1 MAINLAD
8 NNPRISYTVGQGA
21 TTTTFAVPFEFFASS
36 DLKVFKD
43 GVLQTITTHYTV
55 SGGNGS
61 TGSVAMSVTGGT
73 GGTIVLITRKV
84 PLERTTDFPASGAFD
99 VTALNTQLDRIIA
112 IQADLD
118 DVQARSLVLSDE
130 DAAVATTLPLKA
142 ARLGKVLAFNAST
155 GAPEAGPTIADT
167 QTVANI
173 SADIA
178 TLADIEDG
186 TDATNAIQTVATASS
201 NVNTVA
207 SNISNVNTVAGN
219 NTNINTVA
227 GANSNITT
235 VAGINDKIT
244 TVSGISAKVTTV
256 ADNNSNVTTVA
267 NANSNITTLAGINT
281 EITAVAA
288 KTTEISSVHGS
299 ITNVNTVASNISNVD
314 SFATNY
320 RISASAPSSSLS
332 AGVLW
337 YDTTNNRLKVYTGSE
352 FISVNESEV
361 RATAP
366 TASDANNKP
375 SGYVFFVT
383 GS

>member
-130 DAAVATTLPLKA
+130 DAAVTTTLPLKA

>member
-21 TTTTFAVPFEFFASS
+21 SQSSFAVPFEFFATS

-43 GVLQTITTHYTV
+43 GVLQTITTNYTV
-55 SGGNGS
+55 SGGDGS
-61 TGSVAMSVTGGT
+61 TGTVTMSVTGGT

-99 VTALNTQLDRIIA
+99 VSALNTQLDRIIA

-130 DAAVATTLPLKA
+130 DAAVTTTLPLKA

-267 NANSNITTLAGINT
+267 NANSNITTVAGLNT
-281 EITAVAA
+281 EIASVAA
-288 KTTEISSVHGS
+288 KTTEITSVHGS
-299 ITNVNTVASNISNVD
+299 ISNVNTVASNISNVD

>member
-1 MAINLAD
+1 M
-8 NNPRISYTVGQGA
+8 
-21 TTTTFAVPFEFFASS
+21 
-36 DLKVFKD
+36 
-43 GVLQTITTHYTV
+43 LQTITTNYTV
-55 SGGNGS
+55 SGGDGS
-61 TGSVAMSVTGGT
+61 TGTVTMSVTGGT

-99 VTALNTQLDRIIA
+99 VSALNTQLDRIIA

-130 DAAVATTLPLKA
+130 DAAVTTTLPLKA

-267 NANSNITTLAGINT
+267 NANSNITTVAGLNT
-281 EITAVAA
+281 EIASVAA
-288 KTTEISSVHGS
+288 KTTEITSVHGS
-299 ITNVNTVASNISNVD
+299 ISNVNTVASNISNVD

>member
-118 DVQARSLVLSDE
+118 DVQARSLVLSDG
-130 DAAVATTLPLKA
+130 DAAVTTTLPLKA

-155 GAPEAGPTIADT
+155 GVPEAGPTIADT

>member
-21 TTTTFAVPFEFFASS
+21 SQSSFAVPFEFFASS

-43 GVLQTITTHYTV
+43 GVLQTITTNYTV
-55 SGGNGS
+55 SGGDGS
-61 TGSVAMSVTGGT
+61 TGTVTMSVTGGT

-99 VTALNTQLDRIIA
+99 VSALNTQLDRIIA

-118 DVQARSLVLSDE
+118 DVQARSLVLSD
-130 DAAVATTLPLKA
+130 DAAVTTTLPLKA
-142 ARLGKVLAFNAST
+142 SRLGKVLAFNAST

-267 NANSNITTLAGINT
+267 NANSNITTVAGIDT

-320 RISASAPSSSLS
+320 RISASAPTTSLS

>member
-21 TTTTFAVPFEFFASS
+21 SQSTFAVPFEFFATS

-43 GVLQTITTHYTV
+43 GVLQTITTNYTV
-55 SGGNGS
+55 SGGDGS
-61 TGSVAMSVTGGT
+61 TGTVTMSVTGGT

-118 DVQARSLVLSDE
+118 DVQARSLVLSDG
-130 DAAVATTLPLKA
+130 DAAVTTTIPLKA

-155 GAPEAGPTIADT
+155 GVPEAGPTIADT
-167 QTVANI
+167 QTVAGI

-186 TDATNAIQTVATASS
+186 TDATNAIQTVATAAT
-201 NVNTVA
+201 NVNTIA

-267 NANSNITTLAGINT
+267 NANSNITTVAGLNT

-288 KTTEISSVHGS
+288 KTTEITTVHGS

-337 YDTTNNRLKVYTGSE
+337 FDTTNNRLKVYTGSE

-361 RATAP
+361 RASAP

>member
-118 DVQARSLVLSDE
+118 DVQARSLVLSDG
-130 DAAVATTLPLKA
+130 DAAVTTTLPLKA

-155 GAPEAGPTIADT
+155 GVPEAGPTIADT

-207 SNISNVNTVAGN
+207 SNISNINTVAGN

-267 NANSNITTLAGINT
+267 NANSNITTVAGLNT

-337 YDTTNNRLKVYTGSE
+337 YDTSVNRLKVYTGSE
-352 FISVNESEV
+352 FINVNESEV
-361 RATAP
+361 RASAP